1 MPLSMDPVRQLT
13 GTTGSPATYLLP
25 GAFLPRSFFNTS
37 SRICKTF
44 GYGLCRRKETTS
56 WRSRSE
62 PGSAVGDSRDPRA
75 WGKMGTLRQPPCRVS
90 LQCSRATTTQRAC
103 HLCCLEMLM
112 SEDAPDRA
120 CGCLLK

>member
-1 MPLSMDPVRQLT
+1 MNQSGAKNPGNRTEPLA
-13 GTTGSPATYLLP
+13 TGSPATYLLP

-75 WGKMGTLRQPPCRVS
+75 WGK
-90 LQCSRATTTQRAC
+90 RAC